1 VPTLQQFVA
10 EITPENRYRT
20 ERKAPAFRRG
30 GGSKRNSLA
39 ELRSRQRGSGVVH
52 QKGVPMEAPDLM
64 PLPPVVSY
72 TGMPGEKILIVD
84 DERLVRWSLRQKCE
98 EWGYEVF
105 EAAGGELG
113 LRLAQHES
121 PDLVLLDVRM
131 PDLNGIQ
138 VLERLRKNEDAG
150 AVIMITADPTL
161 DDVKSALKLGA
172 YDFVGKPLDFEEL
185 RVTIQNALEATRLR
199 GEVQSLRGEV
209 RRRTGYHDVVG
220 VSPKMT
226 ELMNFVQKVAASEA
240 TTILIQGESGT
251 GKDLVAKAIHYESA
265 RQNGPFVAINCSAIP
280 ETLMEAELFGHEKGA
295 FTDAKQMKKGLFET
309 ANGGTLFLD
318 EIGEL
323 SPLLQAKLL
332 RVLEDQVIRR
342 VGGVRDM
349 QVDVRVV
356 AASNRDL
363 EKAVRE
369 GHFRQD
375 LYYRLAIIAI
385 FIPPLREHTEDILPL
400 VDFFINLYNRKFKKS
415 VRGISPETRRLL
427 LAHNWPGNVREL
439 KNSIE
444 RAMIL
449 EEESVLR
456 PNYLPFAVGAAARS
470 GLTAFEHTSA
480 APDSSGK
487 TLANGRVLPRLYI
500 PEEGTSLEEV
510 ERAMVELA
518 LRQANNNQTHAARL
532 LDISRDALRYKLK
545 KFELVPAGDE
555 EATNFIPSENTA
567 G

>member
-1 VPTLQQFVA
+1 M
-10 EITPENRYRT
+10 
-20 ERKAPAFRRG
+20 PA
-30 GGSKRNSLA
+30 
-39 ELRSRQRGSGVVH
+39 
-52 QKGVPMEAPDLM
+52 
-64 PLPPVVSY
+64 
-72 TGMPGEKILIVD
+72 EKILIID

-98 EWGYEVF
+98 EWGYQVV
-105 EAAGGELG
+105 EAAAGDPG

-138 VLERLRKNEDAG
+138 VLEQIKKAPEAP
-150 AVIMITADPTL
+150 AVIMITADPQL
-161 DDVKSALKLGA
+161 DDVKTALKLGA
-172 YDFVGKPLDFEEL
+172 YDFIGKPLDFDEL
-185 RVTIQNALEATRLR
+185 RVTIQNALEASRLR
-199 GEVQSLRGEV
+199 TEVKSLRGEV
-209 RRRTGYHDVVG
+209 RRQGGYHEVVA
-220 VSPKMT
+220 VSPKTT
-226 ELMNFVQKVAASEA
+226 ELISFVDKVATSEA
-240 TTILIQGESGT
+240 TTILVQGESGT
-251 GKDLVAKAIHYESA
+251 GKDLIAKTIHYGSA

-349 QVDVRVV
+349 QVDVRVI

-385 FIPPLREHTEDILPL
+385 FIPPLRERSEDILPL
-400 VDFFINLYNRKFKKS
+400 VDFFIDWYNRKFKKS
-415 VRGISPETRRLL
+415 IRGITPETRRLL
-427 LAHNWPGNVREL
+427 LNHNWPGNVREL

-449 EEESVLR
+449 EEEAVLR
-456 PNYLPFAVGAAARS
+456 PVYLPFAVGEAARS
-470 GLTAFEHTSA
+470 GLTAFEHSSSA
-480 APDSSGK
+480 ADGGGK
-487 TLANGRVLPRLYI
+487 QLPNGRVLPRLYI

-518 LRQANNNQTHAARL
+518 MRQANGNQTHAARL

-545 KFELVPAGDE
+545 KFELVPAGEDE
-555 EATNFIPSENTA
+555 PSDSVPSENSSA
-567 G
+567 